1 MFLVFVFFDSL
12 CKFVIFSGH
21 RSGDKKEKFWSQQLL
36 SLEEYQT
43 LTKADKD
50 LPISPLARSRDI
62 YFFSYQFPIDK
73 CKLIYLN

>member
-1 MFLVFVFFDSL
+1 MVFVFFDSL
-12 CKFVIFSGH
+12 CKFVIFRGQ
-21 RSGDKKEKFWSQQLL
+21 RSGDKKEKIRSQQLL

-62 YFFSYQFPIDK
+62 YLFSYQFSMDK
-73 CKLIYLN
+73 CKLIYLY